1 MCVWFFFL
9 LLSYHLEVGIIKSGG
24 SLAKKIN
31 EKRTC
36 ITICAYNNLL
46 DYIYITI
53 TTFYIHIVYLYIRR
67 YSTELDNKS
76 ILCAYFSYFTLRIPI
91 WIPHTQN
98 ILESA

>member
-1 MCVWFFFL
+1 MCVWFFL

-76 ILCAYFSYFTLRIPI
+76 ILCAYFSYFTLWIPI

-98 ILESA
+98 ILGSA

>member
-1 MCVWFFFL
+1 M
-9 LLSYHLEVGIIKSGG
+9 
-24 SLAKKIN
+24 KK
-31 EKRTC
+31 ELVLQ
-36 ITICAYNNLL
+36 YVHNNLL

-98 ILESA
+98 ILGSA